1 MGYPTIDAPYGYKP
15 VNLIGGQVFAGSTR
29 MYPISYGYAVN
40 LFYGD
45 PVTIQT
51 TSSGAAVAGTVVTQA
66 SAVSTTNTVVGIFLG
81 CSFTNPITKQ
91 KQFSQYWPS
100 GTLAGDAVAYVSDD
114 PDAVFKAAACT
125 AAGTATV
132 ASISALLVGQNVAG
146 TTLTT
151 SGSTASGNGVSG
163 VVAASANASGGGFR
177 VLEIVVDTQI
187 ETPCVY
193 VSGATTTSLVVSGLA
208 VGQVIPVG
216 TDVYQLVSG
225 QLQHIGS
232 ATTTS
237 PVTVTTTGST
247 TLTVVA
253 STVTPAA
260 SAQLVLVQNPEVLV
274 KINFSAHRYY
284 VA

>member
-1 MGYPTIDAPYGYKP
+1 MAYPTVDAPYGYKP

-29 MYPISYGYAVN
+29 SYAISYGYATS

-51 TSSGAAVAGTVVTQA
+51 TSSGAAVAGSIVTQA
-66 SAVSTTNTVVGIFLG
+66 SAVSTTNTIVGVFLG
-81 CSFTNPITKQ
+81 CSYTNPATKQ
-91 KQFSQYWPS
+91 KLFSQYWPG
-100 GTLAGDAVAYVSDD
+100 GTLAGDAVAIVSDD
-114 PDAVFKAAACT
+114 PDTVFKAVACT

-132 ASISALLVGQNVAG
+132 ASVSALLVGQNVAG

-151 SGSTASGNGVSG
+151 AGSTATGNGASG
-163 VVAASANASGGGFR
+163 VVAAAANASGGGFR
-177 VLEIVVDTQI
+177 VMEVVADSQI

-193 VSGATTTSLVVSGLA
+193 VSGATTTSLVVSGLT
-208 VGQVIPVG
+208 VGQVLPIG
-216 TDVYQLVSG
+216 TDVYQLVGG

-232 ATTTS
+232 AMTAAATVSSATS
-237 PVTVTTTGST
+237 Q

-260 SAQLVLVQNPEVLV
+260 SATLVLVQNPEVLV

>member
-1 MGYPTIDAPYGYKP
+1 MAYPTVDAPYGYKP
-15 VNLIGGQVFAGSTR
+15 VNLIGGQVFAGATR
-29 MYPISYGYAVN
+29 SYAISYGYATS

-51 TSSGAAVAGTVVTQA
+51 TSSGAAVAGSIVTQA
-66 SAVSTTNTVVGIFLG
+66 SAVSTTNTIVGVFLG
-81 CSFTNPITKQ
+81 CSYTNPATKQ
-91 KQFSQYWPS
+91 KLFSQYWPG
-100 GTLAGDAVAYVSDD
+100 GTLAGDAVAIVSDD
-114 PDAVFKAAACT
+114 PDTVFKAVACT

-132 ASISALLVGQNVAG
+132 ASVSALLVGQNVAG

-151 SGSTASGNGVSG
+151 AGSTATGNGASG
-163 VVAASANASGGGFR
+163 VVAAAANASGGGFR
-177 VLEIVVDTQI
+177 VMEVVADSQI

-193 VSGATTTSLVVSGLA
+193 VSGATTTSLVVSGLT
-208 VGQVIPVG
+208 VGQVLPIG
-216 TDVYQLVSG
+216 TDVYQLVGG

-232 ATTTS
+232 AMTAAATVSSATS
-237 PVTVTTTGST
+237 Q

-260 SAQLVLVQNPEVLV
+260 SATLVLVQNPEVLV